1 MIKKGDEDAMLLTDD
16 LSLVPTVSHLD
27 PHITKKALA
36 EIRADLLQT
45 QRLLRKQHQS
55 TPSEERDSLRAMKE
69 FVARAQVG
77 VAADHASAR
86 ARACVCVCVWVC
98 VWVCVGVCVCAL
110 PESRCDVWIQVKCDD
125 VEARFQAATD
135 AFRELRRYFGESSSM
150 GFPEFFSTL
159 GSFLQVCVDSPCHPC
174 VFHVSVLT
182 LCM

>member
-98 VWVCVGVCVCAL
+98 VWVCVGVCVCVPYQNHGVTCGYRLSVTMWKLGFRQPLTRSVSYGGISVKAA
-110 PESRCDVWIQVKCDD
+110 PWVSR
-125 VEARFQAATD
+125 
-135 AFRELRRYFGESSSM
+135 S
-150 GFPEFFSTL
+150 FSR
-159 GSFLQVCVDSPCHPC
+159 P
-174 VFHVSVLT
+174 
-182 LCM
+182 